1 MIKKISLISIL
12 LIFSSGFFMNVFSQ
26 SQSEYALIRR
36 KVMEYPE
43 IWKMTK
49 SEAMTQFDGKQLFI
63 NPLSTSQSYIMDPS
77 YFLYSGV
84 AFDLDN
90 GWNRMLYS
98 ECLDDWIRAYGTYGS
113 GSGQFSWPKRLEC
126 EAICNQDYWSAYYYI
141 FVADASNDRIVKLRY
156 DWRFE
161 NQTIINDGVISGNGL
176 ELPLD
181 IDINNGFDF
190 YPVTNDYLWVL
201 NGNSQIKRF
210 TFDGTLK
217 NTYGSYGSGVDQ
229 FCRPTAIVSG
239 RHYAL
244 SYPYEPFA
252 NTNYF
257 YVADRGNNRIVWLY
271 KSPGSEAIIWIGETN
286 TDRDIVDLETDI
298 FGHIWAVDR
307 TNGQIIK
314 YLMQA
319 GGILFPLCTFGSSGY
334 GENQFWKPVSLSNTG
349 GYLGCGNVYVLE
361 SWTDS
366 SGGQY
371 FTIATDVVDY
381 NVYSDSSHFTHCAN
395 YVLVDPAGIYFKIYN
410 ESGNL
415 TRTVQPVYVYYS
427 GPTSHWWDGKNDAGQ
442 NVASGNYLMKVS
454 AVSVYA
460 DINEPGNPPADSIT
474 KESWVCNVYPNDILG
489 DVNSNLTVESADI
502 VYLIN
507 YLFKGGPGFAPFWKG
522 DTNGDCKVSLGDTVY
537 LINYLFKGGPAP
549 QLNFGCSP
557 WKCQS

>member
-1 MIKKISLISIL
+1 MTRKISIVIIIFL
-12 LIFSSGFFMNVFSQ
+12 LFSVSSEIGQCQSPSQ
-26 SQSEYALIRR
+26 YALIQRP
-36 KVMEYPE
+36 VMENPL
-43 IWKMTK
+43 IWKLTK
-49 SEAMTQFDGKQLFI
+49 FQTDSLWSKSLFY
-63 NPLSTSQSYIMDPS
+63 NPVSASQSYIMDPT
-77 YFLYSGV
+77 YYLYSGM
-84 AFDLDN
+84 AFELDM

-113 GSGQFSWPKRLEC
+113 GSGQFSWPKRLDC
-126 EAICNQDYWSAYYYI
+126 EAVCNQDFFSAYYRI
-141 FVADASNDRIVKLRY
+141 FIADASNNRIVKLRY

-271 KSPGSEAIIWIGETN
+271 KNPGSEAITWISETN
-286 TDRDIVDLETDI
+286 TDRDIVDLETDN

-307 TNGQIIK
+307 TNGQVIK

-319 GGILFPLCTFGSSGY
+319 GGILFPLCTFGSSGF
-334 GENQFWKPVSLSNTG
+334 GENQFYHPVSLSNTG

-371 FTIATDVVDY
+371 FTIATDIVDY
-381 NVYSDSSHFTHCAN
+381 NVYSDSNHFTHCAN
-395 YVLVDPAGIYFKIYN
+395 YILVDPAGIYFKIYN

-415 TRTVQPVYVYYS
+415 IRTVQPVYVYYS
-427 GPTSHWWDGKNDAGQ
+427 GPISHWWDGKDDAGQ
-442 NVASGNYLMKVS
+442 KVASGNYLMKVS
-454 AVSVYA
+454 AVSVYVN
-460 DINEPGNPPADSIT
+460 INEPGNPPADSIT
-474 KESWVCNVYPNDILG
+474 KEGWVCNVHPNDILG

-507 YLFKGGPGFAPFWKG
+507 YIFKGGPGFAPFWKG
-522 DTNGDCKVSLGDTVY
+522 DTNGDCKVSLGDIVY

-549 QLNFGCSP
+549 QLNFSCSP
-557 WKCQS
+557 WRCQS